1 MSLAGHSIPVVR
13 ARESF
18 LSSGDLPVDGVSGLV
33 SASWRRSV
41 EAGVS
46 DLSNVL
52 DRGYVGDL
60 DLQSRFVQCAL
71 PVIDRLELELSDLP
85 VSIALT
91 DRNSRVLLRRDNQRL
106 LGGRFDTVFFAPGFN
121 YSEGEV
127 GTNGVGTALASGKA
141 VFITGHEHFAENI
154 TVFACAGAPIRDPLT
169 GLVQGVLDLSCL
181 ATDASPFMHSLA
193 QQAARNIE
201 IELRASGSVHQQAV
215 LEHFLRVSRTARGP
229 VVSLGGDVFMSDTR
243 ANQQLL
249 PQEKAYIREIASG
262 LSGLR
267 DSMVL
272 DVEMPSGRSARVRP
286 ETVTVGADIAGV
298 VLRVDLTA
306 PEPSARRAPVKSVG
320 MPEIPGD
327 SAAWRRV
334 TGEVVDAAH
343 TAAPVVLTG
352 ESGSGKLALL
362 TAAHRRAFPT
372 RPLVVIDCRTD
383 PVAQVL
389 KGLEATRLPTLV
401 LAHLDEFPGDY
412 DDLDRILD
420 ERGEHGWLAATMA
433 HTNTEC
439 AHAVSD
445 KVAEDST
452 PSSRRA
458 CGRDPHAQLDS
469 VLRHFDISVSVPPL
483 RHRIDDLPQ
492 LVSHLLGVLAP
503 RRTVACTPATLRVLL
518 GHDWPGNIAE
528 LREALRTALT
538 RRPVGDLRAEDL
550 PETCFV
556 SGGRRLTP
564 IEAAERSA
572 IVRALMQT
580 GGNRRDAA
588 VLVGIARSSLYRK
601 IQAYGIRVGQ
611 KLTG

>member
-1 MSLAGHSIPVVR
+1 MR

-18 LSSGDLPVDGVSGLV
+18 LSSGDLPVNGVSGLV
-33 SASWRRSV
+33 SASWQRSV
-41 EAGVS
+41 QAGVS

-52 DRGYVGDL
+52 DRGYIGDL

-71 PVIDRLELELSDLP
+71 PVIDRLERELSDLP
-85 VSIALT
+85 VSIALA

-127 GTNGVGTALASGKA
+127 GTNGVGTALASGRA

-181 ATDASPFMHSLA
+181 AADASPFMHSLA

-262 LSGLR
+262 LGGLR

-306 PEPSARRAPVKSVG
+306 PEPSVRRAPVKSVG

-352 ESGSGKLALL
+352 ESGTGKLALL
-362 TAAHRRAFPT
+362 TAAHRRTFPT

-383 PVAQVL
+383 PVTRVL
-389 KGLEATRLPTLV
+389 EGLEAARLPTLV
-401 LAHLDEFPGDY
+401 LAHLDELPGDY
-412 DDLDRILD
+412 DDLDRILESLD
-420 ERGEHGWLAATMA
+420 HDGWLAATMSSA
-433 HTNTEC
+433 NSGC
-439 AHAVSD
+439 GS
-445 KVAEDST
+445 
-452 PSSRRA
+452 PSSSRHA
-458 CGRDPHAQLDS
+458 CGRDPHPQLDS
-469 VLRHFDISVSVPPL
+469 VLRHFEVSVSVPPL

-492 LVSHLLGVLAP
+492 LVSHLLGALAP

-518 GHDWPGNIAE
+518 GHDWPGNVTE
-528 LREALRTALT
+528 LRDALRTALT

>member
-33 SASWRRSV
+33 SASWRRSA

-91 DRNSRVLLRRDNQRL
+91 DRNSRVLLRRDNHRL

-272 DVEMPSGRSARVRP
+272 DVELPTGRTARVRP
-286 ETVTVGADIAGV
+286 ETVAVGTDIAGV

-306 PEPSARRAPVKSVG
+306 PESTARRTPVKSIG
-320 MPEIPGD
+320 IPEIPGD
-327 SAAWRRV
+327 SAPWRRV

-343 TAAPVVLTG
+343 TGSPVVLTG

-372 RPLVVIDCRTD
+372 RPLVVIDCRAD
-383 PVAQVL
+383 PVTQIL
-389 KGLEATRLPTLV
+389 KGLEAARLPTLV

-412 DDLDRILD
+412 DDVDRILD
-420 ERGEHGWLAATMA
+420 DRAGQGWLAATMA
-433 HTNTEC
+433 NTNTDR

-445 KVAEDST
+445 DAAEDST

-469 VLRHFDISVSVPPL
+469 VLRHFDISVTVPPL

-518 GHDWPGNIAE
+518 GHDWPGNVAE

-572 IVRALMQT
+572 IVRALIQT